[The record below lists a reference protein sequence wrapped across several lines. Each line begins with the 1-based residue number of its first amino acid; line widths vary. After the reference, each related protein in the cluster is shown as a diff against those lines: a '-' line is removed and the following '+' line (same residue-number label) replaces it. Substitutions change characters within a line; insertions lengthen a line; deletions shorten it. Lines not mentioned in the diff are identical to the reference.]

1 MQIEMRLFAT
11 FRDRLP
17 SGSGPF
23 SCQLD
28 VEPGTPLRTVLE
40 RFQIG
45 DDTPKILL
53 VNGRHAKM
61 DDTLSDQDV
70 VSVFPPVAGG

>member
-1 MQIEMRLFAT
+1 MQIEVRLFAT

-23 SCQLD
+23 SCHLD
-28 VEPGTPLRTVLE
+28 VEPGTPLRAVLH

-53 VNGRHAKM
+53 VNGRHASPDYALN
-61 DDTLSDQDV
+61 DDDV